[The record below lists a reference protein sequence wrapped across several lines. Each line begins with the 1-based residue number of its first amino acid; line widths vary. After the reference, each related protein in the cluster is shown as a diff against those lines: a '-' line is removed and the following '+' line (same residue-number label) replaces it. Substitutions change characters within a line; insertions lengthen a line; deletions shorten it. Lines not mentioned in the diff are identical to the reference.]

1 MKVSFQISSEY
12 MMLME
17 MGPLTIKS
25 SQILSLTDQLLLKLQ
40 VAPGP
45 KQVVQIWGVVPLK
58 EETQQ

>member
-1 MKVSFQISSEY
+1 MI
-12 MMLME
+12 LME